1 MNKNMYKE
9 TILPN
14 ISKPIIF
21 GLLLILS
28 CISANAANTLIIKAH
43 HPSDKSTVVR
53 IWRTPSNKYIIRT
66 SYSTNM
72 EDYDQEVLY
81 QNQKKV
87 DYNGFAKRITFTMSD
102 DSYWVLAYKDSV
114 YTIVYG
120 FYSEALND
128 IISISYI
135 IDYINKEAY
144 KNL

>member
-1 MNKNMYKE
+1 MYKNLSCLKYSKSI
-9 TILPN
+9 IL
-14 ISKPIIF
+14 

-28 CISANAANTLIIKAH
+28 CISTNAANTLIIKAH
-43 HPSDKSTVVR
+43 HPRDKSTVVR

-66 SYSTNM
+66 SYSTNA

-81 QNQKKV
+81 QNQKKI
-87 DYNGFAKRITFTMSD
+87 DYDGFAKRITFKMSD
-102 DSYWVLAYKDSV
+102 DSYWVLAYKDSA
-114 YTIVYG
+114 YAIVYG